1 MVSNNILVIG
11 AGIVGLQVSID
22 LANMGFEVHLVE
34 SQPSVGGRMA
44 QLDKTFPT
52 NDCSICILAPKMIEC
67 VQHPNIETLT
77 YSEVQGISGTVGDF
91 DVRVQRKPRYVDIDK
106 CTGCGEC
113 VEKCPTK
120 APNEFD
126 MGMSERKAIY
136 LPFPQAVPRK
146 VTIDPTSCRML
157 TEGKCGICE
166 KVCTAKAIDYQQKEE
181 TVQLNVGAVVI
192 CTGFDMFDMT
202 NVPEYGYGRM
212 ANVLTAMEFERM
224 LSASGPTL
232 GHIQRPSD
240 GREPKTIAFI
250 QCVGSRDVNC
260 KPYCTSVCCMHS
272 VKEAVIA
279 NEHDPG
285 LKSYIF
291 NIDLRLGGKGF
302 QEYVNRAIKEYDVT
316 FVRSRPGSIT
326 GNGDGDLV
334 LWYEDTHEGTQETL
348 RVELVVLAQA
358 LVASNGTKRVADVL
372 KVDMDQFGFLD
383 IPDPLARPVDTRVPG
398 IFACGFCQS
407 PRDIPQGIVQAS
419 CAAARVAEELG
430 GTVL

>member
-1 MVSNNILVIG
+1 MVSNDILVIG

-22 LANMGFEVHLVE
+22 LANMGFQVHLVE

-67 VQHPNIETLT
+67 VQHPNIDTMT
-77 YSEVQGISGTVGDF
+77 YSEVLGITGAVGDF
-91 DVRVQRKPRYVDIDK
+91 DVRVQKKPRYVDVDK

-126 MGMSERKAIY
+126 LGMSQRKAIY

-146 VTIDPTSCRML
+146 VTIDPTVCRML

-166 KVCTAKAIDYQQKEE
+166 KVCTAKAIDYEQKEE
-181 TVQLNVGAVVI
+181 TVQLNVGAVVV
-192 CTGFDMFDMT
+192 CTGFDLYDMT
-202 NVPEYGYGRM
+202 NVPEYGYSKL
-212 ANVLTAMEFERM
+212 ANVVTAMEFERL

-240 GREPKTIAFI
+240 GKEPKTIAFI

-279 NEHDPG
+279 NEHDPD

-291 NIDLRLGGKGF
+291 NIDLRVGGKGF
-302 QEYVNRAIKEYDVT
+302 QEYVRRAMKEYDVN
-316 FVRSRPGSIT
+316 FIRSRPGSIT
-326 GNGDGDLV
+326 GNGDGDV
-334 LWYEDTHEGTQETL
+334 VIWYEDTHEGTQETL
-348 RVELVVLAQA
+348 QVELVVLAQA
-358 LVASNGTKRVADVL
+358 LVASNGTKGVADVL
-372 KVDMDQFGFLD
+372 KVDMDQSGFLY
-383 IPDPLARPVDTRVPG
+383 IPDPLARPVDTTVPG

-419 CAAARVAEELG
+419 CAAARVAEDLG
-430 GTVL
+430 GMAQ

>member
-1 MVSNNILVIG
+1 MVSNDILVIG

-22 LANMGFEVHLVE
+22 LANMGFQVHLVE
-34 SQPSVGGRMA
+34 SQPSIGGRMA

-67 VQHPNIETLT
+67 VQHPNIDTMT
-77 YSEVQGISGTVGDF
+77 YSEVLDITGTMGDF
-91 DVRVQRKPRYVDIDK
+91 DVKVQKKPRYVDVDK

-126 MGMSERKAIY
+126 LGMSERKAIY
-136 LPFPQAVPRK
+136 LPFPQAVPKK

-166 KVCTAKAIDYQQKEE
+166 KVCTAKAIDYEQKEE
-181 TVQLNVGAVVI
+181 TVQLNVGAVVV
-192 CTGFDMFDMT
+192 CTGFDLYDMT
-202 NVPEYGYGRM
+202 NVPEYGYGRLD
-212 ANVLTAMEFERM
+212 NVMTAMEFERM

-240 GREPKTIAFI
+240 GKEPKTIAFI

-279 NEHDPG
+279 NEHDPD

-291 NIDLRLGGKGF
+291 NIDLRVGGKGF
-302 QEYVNRAIKEYDVT
+302 QEYVHRAIKEYDVN
-316 FVRSRPGSIT
+316 FIRSRPGSIT
-326 GNGDGDLV
+326 RNGDGDV
-334 LWYEDTHEGTQETL
+334 VIWYEDTHEGTQETL
-348 RVELVVLAQA
+348 QVELVVLAQA
-358 LVASNGTKRVADVL
+358 LFASNGTKRVADIL

-383 IPDPLARPVDTRVPG
+383 IPDPLARPVDTTVQG

-419 CAAARVAEELG
+419 SAAARVAEELG
-430 GTVL
+430 GMAI